1 MDNWNNYKKDIAKYV
16 NENSIDTLETQMAK
30 WLFDKKISTKRAKRL
45 KIKKKRYKPLTLSN
59 KYKLGQLG
67 LNYFQ
72 YLATLKGVQIHKTIK
87 DYATDKEYEETGKQ
101 LIPRKV
107 SMDRSIVSVIKRVER
122 FKEAYD
128 SKKENWKNMIK
139 KLEKKKSKPIVKK
152 MPNLIKIKPK
162 IKKTPPKPTK
172 TKKLTTTLMKKHLSQ
187 INKQLRK
194 QLIKGIW
201 KMKKAE
207 LTKTFNK
214 HLEKM
219 NAGWYRP
226 AKDLTELYEN
236 KTWDFEAFKKL

>member
-87 DYATDKEYEETGKQ
+87 DYATDKEYEETGNQ

-107 SMDRSIVSVIKRVER
+107 SMDRSIDQVIFRVER
-122 FKEAYD
+122 FKDNYD
-128 SKKENWKNMIK
+128 RKKENWKNMIK
-139 KLEKKKSKPIVKK
+139 KLENKKTKPKKTIKIVKTKPKKTIKIVKTKPKKTIKIVKK
-152 MPNLIKIKPK
+152 KQY
-162 IKKTPPKPTK
+162 KK
-172 TKKLTTTLMKKHLSQ
+172 
-187 INKQLRK
+187 
-194 QLIKGIW
+194 
-201 KMKKAE
+201 
-207 LTKTFNK
+207 
-214 HLEKM
+214 
-219 NAGWYRP
+219 
-226 AKDLTELYEN
+226 
-236 KTWDFEAFKKL
+236 